1 MKILIFAGTSDGRK
15 LSYRLAEKYDVTVS
29 VATEYGRELEESY
42 GQPGRIKVLSGR
54 MAEDEME
61 KLMRS
66 FDVCIDATH
75 PYAVA
80 AGENIKRAA
89 EKCGI
94 RLFRFGRKA
103 CEIPE
108 EAAVFNSV
116 AEAAEY
122 LKGKKGNVLI
132 ATGAKELKE
141 FVTVGMDRL
150 TVRILPAEESLRNA
164 KEAGLSEKNI
174 LTGVG
179 PFSKEDNVKVIKE
192 RNIEYFV
199 TKDGGTAGGFPEK
212 ADACRE
218 CGIQMVV
225 IKRPEGR
232 NGMDAEE
239 IVEEIS
245 RSDGKQ

>member
-1 MKILIFAGTSDGRK
+1 MNILIFAGTSDGRE

-42 GQPGRIKVLSGR
+42 GKPGRIKVLSGR

-61 KLMRS
+61 KLMKG
-66 FDVCIDATH
+66 FDACIDATH
-75 PYAVA
+75 PYAVE
-80 AGENIKRAA
+80 AGKNIKMAA
-89 EKCGI
+89 KNCGI
-94 RLFRFGRKA
+94 RLFRLGRKA
-103 CEIPE
+103 CDIPE
-108 EAAVFNSV
+108 EAAVFGSA

-122 LKGKKGNVLI
+122 LKEKKGNVLV
-132 ATGAKELKE
+132 ATGAKEIKE
-141 FVTVGMDRL
+141 FTSVGMDRL

-164 KEAGLSEKNI
+164 KEAGLGEKNI
-174 LTGVG
+174 LTGMG
-179 PFSKEDNVKVIKE
+179 PFSKEDNIKAIKE

-218 CGIQMVV
+218 CDIQMVV

-232 NGMDAEE
+232 NGMDAGEIIEE
-239 IVEEIS
+239 LENIYNN
-245 RSDGKQ
+245 